1 MQKFTNQKSVEAA
14 RPIKIMNDAAMELDV
29 EYLTEAL
36 KEMRENHSM
45 RDSMAVLNPSPFTHN
60 EQQDLNEA
68 KLEQLELMLKLA
80 KNVSLIKELTI
91 KLHKAK
97 TNANDLNKM
106 FGA

>member
-1 MQKFTNQKSVEAA
+1 MEKFTYEQSVEAA
-14 RPIKIMNDAAMELDV
+14 KPIKKMNDAAMELDV

-80 KNVSLIKELTI
+80 KNVNQIKELTI
-91 KLHKAK
+91 KLHQAK
-97 TNANDLNKM
+97 GNANQLSRM
-106 FGA
+106 FGL